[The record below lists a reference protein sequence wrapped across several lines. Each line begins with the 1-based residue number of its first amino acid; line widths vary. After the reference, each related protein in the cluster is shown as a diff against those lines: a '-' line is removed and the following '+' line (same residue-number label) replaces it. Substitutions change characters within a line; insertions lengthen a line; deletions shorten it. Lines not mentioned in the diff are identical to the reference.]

1 MDLNVN
7 RDLLEAAREAGVNLS
22 AILEEAL
29 AEKLADAKRELWV
42 RENSDAIAD
51 CNDLV
56 EEHGEFKEDE
66 FHHTTFQRFLKSLGS
81 DVGALDTIR
90 VWPPIRS
97 FNAVLTTS
105 CVFDEIE
112 VGLG

>member
-1 MDLNVN
+1 MIHVYDKKAPKQAVDLNVN

-51 CNDLV
+51 YNDLV
-56 EEHGEFKEDE
+56 EEQGVM
-66 FHHTTFQRFLKSLGS
+66 S
-81 DVGALDTIR
+81 DGT
-90 VWPPIRS
+90 RS
-97 FNAVLTTS
+97 F
-105 CVFDEIE
+105 
-112 VGLG
+112 